1 VRAVGSDELVGR
13 RHDEAAY
20 AEVLGWF
27 GLRWLVM
34 STAAETVS
42 AHPALSRR
50 RELGATS
57 ARSLLLTV
65 LGEFVLPRDETV
77 WTQVLIDVLG
87 GLGVESKSARQ
98 ALARTAAEGLLVSD
112 RAGRRVR
119 WGLSEQGRRLLS
131 DGAARIYGF
140 GSAAR
145 SWDGQWMV
153 LLVSVPEAR
162 RQLRHRLRT
171 RLAWAGLGSP
181 APGVWLT
188 PDPSKQ
194 DEVADVIADLELT
207 GVSSSFVGPFG
218 AIGAQR
224 QVVEQA
230 WNLTAVEA
238 AYEEFLDTFTDAT
251 PIDPADVL
259 AHQIHLVHAWR
270 RFPFLDP
277 KLPGELL
284 PAGWAGSR
292 AAELFDTLHLRW
304 DRQAQEHWLR
314 LVATAG

>member
-1 VRAVGSDELVGR
+1 
-13 RHDEAAY
+13 
-20 AEVLGWF
+20 
-27 GLRWLVM
+27 M
-34 STAAETVS
+34 SAAESLTS
-42 AHPALSRR
+42 HPALSRR

-65 LGEFVLPRDETV
+65 LGEFVLPRAEPV

-87 GLGVESKSARQ
+87 LLEVEHKSARQ

-112 RAGRRVR
+112 RSGRRVR
-119 WGLSEQGRRLLS
+119 WSLSGQGTRLLT

-140 GSAAR
+140 SAAAR
-145 SWDGQWMV
+145 PWEGRWLV

-181 APGVWLT
+181 APGVWVT

-194 DEVADVIADLELT
+194 DEAADVIADLELT
-207 GVSSSFVGPFG
+207 GVTSSFVGPFG
-218 AIGAQR
+218 AIGEQDA
-224 QVVEQA
+224 VVAQA
-230 WNLTAVEA
+230 WDLAEVEA
-238 AYEEFLDTFTDAT
+238 AYEEFLEAFAGADPTT
-251 PIDPADVL
+251 PAEVL

-277 KLPGELL
+277 KLPAELL
-284 PAGWAGSR
+284 PAQWAGTR
-292 AAELFDTLHLRW
+292 AAELFDTLHSRW
-304 DRQAQEHWLR
+304 DPRARRHWQH
-314 LVATAG
+314 LVGTAR

>member
-1 VRAVGSDELVGR
+1 
-13 RHDEAAY
+13 
-20 AEVLGWF
+20 
-27 GLRWLVM
+27 M
-34 STAAETVS
+34 SAAAEPVI

-65 LGEFVLPRDETV
+65 LGEFVLPRDEPV

-87 GLGVESKSARQ
+87 GLGVEHKSARQ
-98 ALARTAAEGLLVSD
+98 ALARTAAEDLLVSD

-119 WGLSEQGRRLLS
+119 WSLTEQGRRLLS

-140 GSAAR
+140 GGAAR
-145 SWDGQWMV
+145 PWDGRWLV

-188 PDPSKQ
+188 PDPGKQ
-194 DEVADVIADLELT
+194 DEVAEVVADLELT
-207 GVSSSFVGPFG
+207 GVASSFVGPFG
-218 AIGAQR
+218 AIGAER
-224 QVVEQA
+224 EVVAQA
-230 WNLTAVEA
+230 WDLAEVEA
-238 AYEEFLDTFTDAT
+238 AYEAFLETFSDAAPAT
-251 PIDPADVL
+251 PAEVL

-284 PAGWAGSR
+284 PDGWAGAR
-292 AAELFDTLHLRW
+292 AAELFDTLHSRW
-304 DRQAQEHWLR
+304 DRQAQQHWQR
-314 LVATAG
+314 LVGTAH

>member
-1 VRAVGSDELVGR
+1 
-13 RHDEAAY
+13 
-20 AEVLGWF
+20 
-27 GLRWLVM
+27 M
-34 STAAETVS
+34 SAAAEPVA

-65 LGEFVLPRDETV
+65 LGEFVLPRDEPV

-87 GLGVESKSARQ
+87 SLDVEHKSARQ

-119 WGLSEQGRRLLS
+119 WSLTEQGRRLLS

-140 GSAAR
+140 GEAAR
-145 SWDGQWMV
+145 PWDGRWLV

-188 PDPSKQ
+188 PDPGKQ
-194 DEVADVIADLELT
+194 DEVADVVADLELT
-207 GVSSSFVGPFG
+207 GVASSFVGPFG
-218 AIGAQR
+218 AIGAER
-224 QVVEQA
+224 EVVAQA
-230 WNLTAVEA
+230 WDLAEVEA
-238 AYEEFLDTFTDAT
+238 AYEQFLDTFSDAA
-251 PIDPADVL
+251 PGSPADVL

-284 PAGWAGSR
+284 PAGWAGAR
-292 AAELFDTLHLRW
+292 AAELFETLHSRW
-304 DRQAQEHWLR
+304 DRQAQQHWQR
-314 LVATAG
+314 MVGTAR

>member
-1 VRAVGSDELVGR
+1 
-13 RHDEAAY
+13 
-20 AEVLGWF
+20 
-27 GLRWLVM
+27 M
-34 STAAETVS
+34 STAAESAT

-65 LGEFVLPRDETV
+65 LGEFVLPRDDAV

-87 GLGVESKSARQ
+87 GLGVETKSARQ

-119 WGLSEQGRRLLS
+119 WALSEQGRRLLS

-140 GSAAR
+140 GAAAR
-145 SWDGQWMV
+145 PWDGRWLV

-188 PDPSKQ
+188 PDPTKQ
-194 DEVADVIADLELT
+194 DEVAEVVADLELT

-218 AIGAQR
+218 AIGAQL

-230 WNLTAVEA
+230 WNLDEVET
-238 AYEEFLDTFTDAT
+238 AYEEFLETFACAT
-251 PIDPADVL
+251 PTDPADVL
-259 AHQIHLVHAWR
+259 AHQIHLVHTWR

-284 PAGWAGSR
+284 PAGWAGAR
-292 AAELFDTLHLRW
+292 AAELFDSLHSRW
-304 DRQAQEHWLR
+304 DEPAQQHWLR
-314 LVATAG
+314 LVGTAS

>member
-1 VRAVGSDELVGR
+1 
-13 RHDEAAY
+13 
-20 AEVLGWF
+20 
-27 GLRWLVM
+27 M
-34 STAAETVS
+34 STAAETETAT

-65 LGEFVLPRDETV
+65 LGEFVLPQDEAV

-87 GLGVESKSARQ
+87 GLGVEAKSARQ
-98 ALARTAAEGLLVSD
+98 ALARTAAEGLLGSD

-119 WGLSEQGRRLLS
+119 WSLTEHGRRLLS

-140 GSAAR
+140 GEAAR
-145 SWDGQWMV
+145 PWDGQWLV

-188 PDPSKQ
+188 PDPTKQ
-194 DEVADVIADLELT
+194 GEVADVITDLGLT
-207 GVSSSFVGPFG
+207 GVTSSFVGPFG
-218 AIGAQR
+218 RIGAQR
-224 QVVEQA
+224 QLVEQA
-230 WNLTAVEA
+230 WDLDGVAA
-238 AYEEFLDTFTDAT
+238 AYEEFLDTFTEAAPT
-251 PIDPADVL
+251 EPVDVL
-259 AHQIHLVHAWR
+259 GHQIHLVHAWR

-277 KLPGELL
+277 RLPGELL
-284 PAGWAGSR
+284 PDEWAGTR
-292 AAELFDTLHLRW
+292 AAALFERLHARW
-304 DRQAQEHWLR
+304 EQPAQRHWKQ
-314 LVATAG
+314 LVASD

>member
-1 VRAVGSDELVGR
+1 VTGR
-13 RHDEAAY
+13 LKWR
-20 AEVLGWF
+20 
-27 GLRWLVM
+27 VM
-34 STAAETVS
+34 STAAESAT

-65 LGEFVLPRDETV
+65 LGEFVLPRDDAV

-87 GLGVESKSARQ
+87 GLGVETKSARQ

-119 WGLSEQGRRLLS
+119 WALSEQGRRLLS

-140 GSAAR
+140 GAAAR
-145 SWDGQWMV
+145 PWDGRWLV

-181 APGVWLT
+181 APRVMLT
-188 PDPSKQ
+188 PHPTKQ
-194 DEVADVIADLELT
+194 DEVAEVVADLELT

-218 AIGAQR
+218 AIGAQL

-230 WNLTAVEA
+230 WNLDEVET
-238 AYEEFLDTFTDAT
+238 AYEEFLETFACAT
-251 PIDPADVL
+251 PTDPADVL
-259 AHQIHLVHAWR
+259 AHQIHLVHTWR

-284 PAGWAGSR
+284 PAGWAGAR
-292 AAELFDTLHLRW
+292 AAELFDSLHSRW
-304 DRQAQEHWLR
+304 DEPAQQHWLR
-314 LVATAG
+314 LVGTAS